1 MIKISKFKVDFNK
14 KKKKIDI
21 KKRKNSVKL
30 KNIEKN
36 NILCRQNQKKIV

>member
-1 MIKISKFKVDFNK
+1 MIKIRKFKVDK
-14 KKKKIDI
+14 KKKNNRH
-21 KKRKNSVKL
+21 KKRENSTKI

>member
-1 MIKISKFKVDFNK
+1 MIKIRKFKVDK
-14 KKKKIDI
+14 KKKNNRH
-21 KKRKNSVKL
+21 KKRENSTKL

>member
-1 MIKISKFKVDFNK
+1 MIKIRKFKVDFNK
-14 KKKKIDI
+14 KNNRH
-21 KKRKNSVKL
+21 KKRENSTKL